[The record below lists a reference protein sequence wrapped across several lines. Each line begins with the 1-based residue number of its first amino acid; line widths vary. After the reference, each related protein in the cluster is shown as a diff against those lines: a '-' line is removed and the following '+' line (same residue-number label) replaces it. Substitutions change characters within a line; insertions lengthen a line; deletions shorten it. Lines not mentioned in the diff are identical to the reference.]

1 MRNITDHI
9 PQAMA
14 ISKIVDENPF
24 VKTFYFE
31 HTLKSKPGQFVM
43 LWIPGLDQKP
53 FSIAYDDGNTF
64 GLTIFKRGPAT
75 EKLFGMKIGDRI
87 GISGPYGTTFTV
99 NPKLHYIM
107 VAGGYGAAPLGNLAE
122 ALANCHPRAMPTG
135 RQESGDLP
143 RKIADSRL
151 HGNDNTRI
159 DFLIGARNKDLLL
172 FQKRLEKIKNSTL
185 HIATDDGSEG
195 HKGYV
200 TDLLPVILS
209 EAKSPLTNG
218 KSDPSP
224 RSGGTQDDN
233 SRVLVVTCGPELM
246 QKKVLDI
253 CNKFDVDCEVSIE
266 RYMKCGV
273 GVCGQ
278 CAVDPLGICLCQEGP
293 VVKRELANRIK
304 EFGKYHR
311 DKSGAIVSL

>member
-1 MRNITDHI
+1 MKSDNPTFLK
-9 PQAMA
+9 

-24 VKTFYFE
+24 VKTFYLQYE
-31 HTLKSKPGQFVM
+31 LKSKPGQFVM
-43 LWIPGLDQKP
+43 LWIPGYDQKP
-53 FSIAYDDGNTF
+53 FSIAYDDGQSF
-64 GLTIFKRGPAT
+64 CLTIFKRGPAT
-75 EKLFGMKIGDRI
+75 EKLFDMKAGDRV
-87 GISGPYGTTFTV
+87 GISGPYGTSFTV
-99 NPKLHYIM
+99 DPELHYIM

-122 ALANCHPRAMPTG
+122 ALANCHPR
-135 RQESGDLP
+135 ESGDLP
-143 RKIADSRL
+143 NKVADSRFR
-151 HGNDNTRI
+151 GNDNVQI
-159 DFLIGARNKDLLL
+159 DFIAGARNKNLLL
-172 FQKRLEKIKNSTL
+172 FKDRLTKIENLKL

-200 TDLLPVILS
+200 TDLLSAILN
-209 EAKSPLTNG
+209 EAKNPLTNG
-218 KSDPSP
+218 ERDPSP

-233 SRVLVVTCGPELM
+233 SHVLVVTCGPELM

-253 CNKFDVDCEVSIE
+253 CNKFNIDCEVSIE

-278 CAVDPLGICLCQEGP
+278 CAVDGPGFCMCQDGP
-293 VVKRELANRIK
+293 VVKRELANKIE